1 MLTAVDY
8 FLQKYFALRICPA
21 LCDGQMNAQFIYK
34 KRANVESSQ
43 EMIRQIA
50 LNDELRSNIGL
61 FLRQGIPIS

>member
-1 MLTAVDY
+1 
-8 FLQKYFALRICPA
+8 
-21 LCDGQMNAQFIYK
+21 MNAQFIYK
-34 KRANVESSQ
+34 KRASVESSQ